1 MAGHSIKIEDVFLRR
16 IERKLWQF
24 NESPPKRVELAVLDY
39 LQTQGWKGYFSE
51 HFNFDQTI
59 LIMMC
64 WCNRKSYF
72 EDKRKSLP
80 HGNLNDYFNF
90 ATDGWWRLGS
100 HKLSQASL
108 IKNAESFSV
117 EVIPKILDTWQKRGV
132 KGLAVGSPYY
142 RKRGSQSRPATDLDA
157 EILASFFKARG
168 GVEYYLDY
176 LKTFHSPVSQ
186 NLKNRGRLLYEKIR
200 EAYIDDVPHE
210 LDRVLYNGF
219 FILLNPSRY
228 IHSREEKISS
238 WIVELQDLRDCDFK
252 FELIR
257 LAQDLQRHLDILSK
271 TQTRWINKAELDLII
286 WKETVVSV
294 EVKAPNDRLQPHQ
307 RAQLEHDNKNGIQSW
322 VIKVHEN

>member
-1 MAGHSIKIEDVFLRR
+1 
-16 IERKLWQF
+16 
-24 NESPPKRVELAVLDY
+24 
-39 LQTQGWKGYFSE
+39 
-51 HFNFDQTI
+51 
-59 LIMMC
+59 MMC